1 MNKIRATDND
11 LKKEQAIEAK
21 KINSM
26 SYEEY
31 KQYIYH
37 HVRNKMLE
45 KVDAPYSKALAE
57 RIDADMEKLNIDTQ
71 QAFFDWISDYLI
83 ILIKYLKENYNSK
96 EELEKSEQIATG
108 RPRRYS
114 QSVTKLTENLPALD
128 YSGDKTE
135 QDFIV
140 SPKKAKKLAKVT
152 LITDNTSLAGRSI
165 LPFDNTV
172 LNAVVSFIEAGEQ
185 VFTLEQITNF
195 IYYGDNTDNRASKK
209 QQEEVRASI
218 RKQMSF
224 LVNIDYTRHLTLNGV
239 PLEEMSG
246 RGKLTDQRL
255 PLKEIETTNRNGNAV
270 ICYSLKDNDLPPEYI
285 YCKDVK
291 QLATVDAR
299 LLDTTQ
305 GLHLKS
311 EDVVWRD
318 YFIREIDTMRKKK
331 SYSRTMLIDTILQKC
346 GITFT
351 TKKPRDERSD
361 LLKRFETLLQDFVSK
376 KYIKEYGVKRGK
388 RNVIEGYDIE
398 L

>member
-1 MNKIRATDND
+1 
-11 LKKEQAIEAK
+11 
-21 KINSM
+21 
-26 SYEEY
+26 
-31 KQYIYH
+31 
-37 HVRNKMLE
+37 
-45 KVDAPYSKALAE
+45 
-57 RIDADMEKLNIDTQ
+57 MEKLNIDTQ